1 MFVKKQLVRMLHP
14 EKPSSTE
21 LIDFDYAKD
30 FLDKI
35 TIFDNKNITILNK
48 PPQFSVQGGED
59 VMKNIFSLMAARYK
73 K

>member
-1 MFVKKQLVRMLHP
+1 MYVKKELVRILHP
-14 EKPSSTE
+14 EKPSSTSA
-21 LIDFDYAKD
+21 IDFNYAKD
-30 FLDKI
+30 ILDKI

-48 PPQFSVQGGED
+48 PPLFSVQGGED